1 MRRIAVETRGQRRAG
16 HQRAAHRVPADAA
29 GDKFGGGMQVTADS
43 LGMVTVEEHPLTH
56 DGGQEGHHIDL
67 DLGPPVDEP
76 VLQRHRSH
84 EPTGVPAALD
94 ARHVDDHVLLQPVHD
109 HRMTCLVQG
118 DAVAL
123 PLHVLVVVGQAVFLD

>member
-1 MRRIAVETRGQRRAG
+1 MS
-16 HQRAAHRVPADAA
+16 ADAA
-29 GDKFGGGMQVTADS
+29 GNQLGGGVQVCAHA
-43 LGMVTVEEHPLTH
+43 LGVVTVEEHPFAH

-76 VLQRHRSH
+76 VLQRHRGH
-84 EPTGVPAALD
+84 EPAGVPTALD
-94 ARHVDDHVLLQPVHD
+94 ARHVDDHVLLQSVHD
-109 HRMTCLVQG
+109 HRMARLVQG